1 MRRGP
6 ELESKDADM
15 RKLMLIAATAAA
27 LAYAL
32 TLSASPA
39 RDDSV
44 AAGRVKWVEKS
55 LKEMQTVKVGM
66 TRGDLLKVFTE
77 EGGLSTR
84 TRQTYVYRGCPYFKV
99 DVSFEPV
106 GGARGNDFVS
116 PGDKIVTI
124 SRPYLDW
131 SVLD

>member
-1 MRRGP
+1 
-6 ELESKDADM
+6 M

-39 RDDSV
+39 RDDGV
-44 AAGRVKWVEKS
+44 AAERVKWVEKS

-84 TRQTYVYRGCPYFKV
+84 SQQTYVYRECPYFKV
-99 DVSFEPV
+99 DVRFEPV
-106 GGARGNDFVS
+106 GGVRAPDFVS
-116 PGDKIVTI
+116 PDDKIVTI

>member
-1 MRRGP
+1 
-6 ELESKDADM
+6 M
-15 RKLMLIAATAAA
+15 RKLMLVAATVAA
-27 LAYAL
+27 LAYVL
-32 TLSASPA
+32 TPSASPA
-39 RDDSV
+39 HDDR
-44 AAGRVKWVEKS
+44 AAAERVEWVEKS

-84 TRQTYVYRGCPYFKV
+84 TQQTYVYRGCPYFKV
-99 DVSFEPV
+99 DVGFEPV
-106 GGARGNDFVS
+106 GDLRGKDFVS
-116 PGDKIVTI
+116 PGDKIVNI